1 MLHRLKNQAISK
13 VLALFP
19 ALSRGWLNSY
29 LPRGPWESGD
39 IPWTAPSKPLC
50 ESTVAVVTTAGVHHR
65 WQEPFDMDDPNG
77 DPSFRELDAAKPL
90 SGLMITHDYYDHAD
104 ADRDINIVFP
114 LERLREFEA
123 EGLIG
128 KVAGVH
134 YGFMGHIDGPH
145 IKRLVTETA
154 PGAASLLKARGVDA
168 VLLVPA

>member
-1 MLHRLKNQAISK
+1 MLHRLKNRAISK
-13 VLALFP
+13 VLAFFP
-19 ALSRGWLNSY
+19 SLSKAWVHSY
-29 LPRGPWESGD
+29 RPWESKD

-65 WQEPFDMDDPNG
+65 WQEPFDMDNPRG
-77 DPSFRELDAAKPL
+77 DPSFRELDAAMPL
-90 SGLMITHDYYDHAD
+90 SDFMITHDYYDHAD

-128 KVAGVH
+128 QVAGIH

-145 IKRLVTETA
+145 VRRLVMETA
-154 PGAASLLKARGVDA
+154 PDVAGLLRARGVDA